1 MPAFFIKVDTGTGFR
16 RGSCWDLHNTR
27 LCDNRAEATTM
38 CAMYIATHV
47 CVCVCVCVRL
57 CNVYL
62 LGCLSARLL
71 SLLLLSLLLL
81 CGSLG
86 PHWGLGWH
94 ELFAKIIYGKLL
106 IVDIGVPE
114 LNSSLSSS
122 YSAAPS
128 PDPTVS
134 LRVSMCVEFIIS
146 CEHICCCSPSETK
159 TRNATSKTKAPTSP
173 ASCSGPQSIASF
185 SLHYPDSVSTA
196 NPSHA
201 STSTAAPLFLPA
213 HCLLGY
219 APATRRLPD
228 DREATSKH
236 VAALVS

>member
-27 LCDNRAEATTM
+27 LCDNRAE
-38 CAMYIATHV
+38 CDDHV
-47 CVCVCVCVRL
+47 CYVYYYTCMYVCVRVCVYVRL

-71 SLLLLSLLLL
+71 SLLLLLLLL

-114 LNSSLSSS
+114 LNSSLSS
-122 YSAAPS
+122 AAPTQL
-128 PDPTVS
+128 P
-134 LRVSMCVEFIIS
+134 
-146 CEHICCCSPSETK
+146 H
-159 TRNATSKTKAPTSP
+159 P
-173 ASCSGPQSIASF
+173 AC
-185 SLHYPDSVSTA
+185 YP
-196 NPSHA
+196 
-201 STSTAAPLFLPA
+201 LP
-213 HCLLGY
+213 
-219 APATRRLPD
+219 
-228 DREATSKH
+228 
-236 VAALVS
+236 